1 MPKSGRKARLTRLLA
16 PLSPSHL
23 EIADF
28 SEAHKDHQRFAAD
41 ETHLA
46 ITIVAACFEG
56 KSPIERQRMVY
67 RCLKQEWQD
76 GLHALNIKALSAV
89 EFNRGRGAS

>member
-1 MPKSGRKARLTRLLA
+1 MSLSRRKARLARLLA

-28 SEAHKDHQRFAAD
+28 SRAHQGHQPFTQG

-46 ITIVAACFEG
+46 ITIIAECFAG
-56 KSPIERQRMVY
+56 KTPIERERMVY
-67 RCLKQEWQD
+67 QCLREEWQT
-76 GLHALNIKALSAV
+76 GLHALTIKAMSKQEFDALS
-89 EFNRGRGAS
+89 